1 MKNATRIFTIF
12 TNFLIITLKDVSW
25 ESFLYKTKTSV
36 DFKEELGN
44 FLMGII
50 GNIWDQGME
59 GCVQGLNYNI

>member
-50 GNIWDQGME
+50 GNI
-59 GCVQGLNYNI
+59 